1 MIYEESLSQI
11 ALLKWFK
18 MQYPE
23 IKNLLV
29 GYAAG
34 LNLSMTARVRMK
46 AMGLT
51 PGMPD
56 LQLLV
61 PRIYPLKLLKADETY
76 EINQKRFSPGLF
88 IEMKRKNGK
97 VSDIQKDFHS
107 QLERQYYTIV
117 VCYSFEEAQI
127 AIKKYLYAYK
137 KDFIRQETESGV

>member
-1 MIYEESLSQI
+1 MFYEESLSQI

-29 GYAAG
+29 GYPAG
-34 LNLSMTARVRMK
+34 LNLSVTARIRMR

-51 PGMPD
+51 AGMPD

-61 PRIYPLKLLKADETY
+61 PRIYPLKIEDEQGSLTV
-76 EINQKRFSPGLF
+76 NQKRFSPGLF

-97 VSDIQKDFHS
+97 VSEVQKEFHR
-107 QLERQYYTIV
+107 QLEEQFYTIT
-117 VCYSFEEAQI
+117 VCYSFEEAQL
-127 AIKKYLYAYK
+127 AIRNYLVGYK
-137 KDFIRQETESGV
+137 KRFSKSNDEVIY